1 MLHTHPNNFISKTD
15 VRTFYKWS
23 DSTTIVYYLI
33 FQQLKCD
40 PHNSPENMA
49 TIVYC
54 WPSWLFTVQ
63 TVAW

>member
-23 DSTTIVYYLI
+23 DSTTIIYYLI

-40 PHNSPENMA
+40 PQNSPENMA
-49 TIVYC
+49 TTVYC
-54 WPSWLFTVQ
+54 
-63 TVAW
+63 

>member
-15 VRTFYKWS
+15 QTDQWS

-49 TIVYC
+49 MIVYC

>member
-1 MLHTHPNNFISKTD
+1 MLHTHPNNFISETD
-15 VRTFYKWS
+15 QTDQWS